1 MMAIKSDHFSRV
13 QLTGEDAARFLVH
26 LNEDQP
32 NPRAQRALERGRQML
47 AKLKATEDKSA
58 R

>member
-1 MMAIKSDHFSRV
+1 MAIKSDHFSRV
-13 QLTGEDAARFLVH
+13 QLTGEDAARFLKH

-32 NPRAQRALERGRQML
+32 NPRAQRALERGRQLL
-47 AKLKATEDKSA
+47 AKLKTSDELKT